1 MDNNEKV
8 EKKEEVLDMEKIRE
22 YFKNFIDVYILA
34 ANKANLPSNRELL
47 DDIIDNAKIEAYDLS
62 DTTGTFAVN
71 RKYIGI
77 IMKNFMN
84 NSSDRNR
91 FLLLHEF
98 THFSSGINNEL
109 FLDQNALLERLN
121 NEAQGVRG
129 NNVSGV
135 NAYYGMVAIDEV
147 LAQWTCE
154 ELNDA
159 IKARKRE
166 IHEFSRGPLES
177 DVRFKSD
184 FSDNDIY
191 SPLEPVVEKFIQAL
205 GYADFRDFAT
215 NFLASSKGI
224 IDDIKG
230 KNYEKLCQLGVICK
244 AIYKEQGF
252 SSRVT
257 VSKEDVERAYDLLM
271 KNVDFGENNGGE
283 ER

>member
-1 MDNNEKV
+1 MDNNEKL
-8 EKKEEVLDMEKIRE
+8 EKNSELLDIEKIRE
-22 YFKNFIDVYILA
+22 YFKNFIDAYITA
-34 ANKANLPSNRELL
+34 TNKANLPSNREVLEE
-47 DDIIDNAKIEAYDLS
+47 IIENAKIEAFDLPN
-62 DTTGTFAVN
+62 TTGTFAVN

-77 IMKNFMN
+77 ITKNFMN

-121 NEAQGVRG
+121 DEAHGVKG
-129 NNVSGV
+129 NNVNGI
-135 NAYYGMVAIDEV
+135 NAYYGMVAIDEA

-159 IKARKRE
+159 IKERKRE
-166 IHEFSRGPLES
+166 IHEFTRGPLES
-177 DVRFKSD
+177 EVRFKSD

-205 GYADFRDFAT
+205 GYIDLRDFAT
-215 NFLASSKGI
+215 NHLASSKGI

-230 KNYEKLCQLGVICK
+230 RNYEKLCQLGVICK
-244 AIYKEQGF
+244 AIYREQGF
-252 SSRVT
+252 SSKVT
-257 VSKEDVERAYDLLM
+257 VSKEDVEQAYDLLM